1 MSTPGAS
8 RTAVPLESLLA
19 GARARVASI
28 ASGHGGRRRL
38 AELGIRTG
46 RELTVIR
53 SGPGGPVIVEAL
65 GTRLV
70 LGRGIAHHVM
80 VERLDAA
87 SCAGE
92 RVDARPGTERHR

>member
-8 RTAVPLESLLA
+8 PTAVPLESLRA

-28 ASGHGGRRRL
+28 VAGYGGRRRL

-46 RELTVIR
+46 TELTVIR

-87 SCAGE
+87 SSAEE
-92 RVDARPGTERHR
+92 RVNARPRTGRRR